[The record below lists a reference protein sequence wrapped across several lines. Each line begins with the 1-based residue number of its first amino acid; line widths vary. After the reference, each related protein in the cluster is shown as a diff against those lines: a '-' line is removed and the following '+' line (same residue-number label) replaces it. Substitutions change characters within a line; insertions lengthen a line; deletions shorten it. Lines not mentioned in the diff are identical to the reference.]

1 MLCAFCMRANHS
13 SCFWTQPPSPNM
25 ASIAAAFSF
34 VDQLDAVVV
43 YVKWQM
49 HSSGG
54 SENGISIHDWS
65 LGCDMEARHRIHAT
79 NHLTTTYSSTAVR
92 AKTTIILSFEG
103 EWLLRVETRNNG
115 RNSAHLADRFQRHL
129 LMWHLFLLLHKQLS
143 GITSQGK
150 A

>member
-1 MLCAFCMRANHS
+1 
-13 SCFWTQPPSPNM
+13 M

-34 VDQLDAVVV
+34 VDQLDAVVIH
-43 YVKWQM
+43 VKWQM

-54 SENGISIHDWS
+54 SENGLSIHDWS
-65 LGCDMEARHRIHAT
+65 LGCDMEARHWIHAT
-79 NHLTTTYSSTAVR
+79 NHLITTYLSTAVR

-103 EWLLRVETRNNG
+103 EWLLRVETRNDG